1 MFKTLLQVCKIL
13 YQKVLKR
20 NRDLH
25 TQYTEEPLT
34 ICRHG
39 LQLQTRL
46 LFLHHQ
52 LALLQLE
59 INNGINNKCI
69 TKLCQIPQAV
79 HSYRSQKRQNVTRTS
94 VLHLAAPPVPPF
106 CSYHILM
113 SSVTYKGHMTTW
125 NLFGKEIQ
133 TLKKTVLWNCTLFF
147 TLILHILLGYSTL
160 KLLFKF
166 QILNCWIQ
174 LIKLIYAL

>member
-13 YQKVLKR
+13 CQKVLKR

-25 TQYTEEPLT
+25 TQDTEEPLT

-39 LQLQTRL
+39 LQLQTRV

-79 HSYRSQKRQNVTRTS
+79 HSYRSQKTS
-94 VLHLAAPPVPPF
+94 KCDKNISITLGCP
-106 CSYHILM
+106 SYA
-113 SSVTYKGHMTTW
+113 TF
-125 NLFGKEIQ
+125 LFLPYFDVICDLQGTHDNMEFI
-133 TLKKTVLWNCTLFF
+133 W
-147 TLILHILLGYSTL
+147 
-160 KLLFKF
+160 
-166 QILNCWIQ
+166 
-174 LIKLIYAL
+174 